1 MLDQGYGIMPNKVL
15 FDKELSDKAKL
26 LFCFISSLC
35 AEKGF
40 CRAGNEYIAEK
51 MWMSERTAREH
62 IAILAKQGYI
72 NLVVEKWNQRK
83 ITVWAVAESC
93 HGGGENSPSIGGEN
107 LPHNIIIK
115 NNIKEKELEELK
127 NKLEIE
133 YQLPQKVIELTL
145 VFDQYK
151 AWPKIR
157 KFDKGQLT
165 RRVNKL
171 KKDGLDCEEGMLM
184 TLEKSIASWY
194 QWTTP
199 IREREL
205 KKKEEKPNTLVYH

>member
-1 MLDQGYGIMPNKVL
+1 MDQGYGIMPNRVL

-35 AEKGF
+35 AEKWF
-40 CRAGNEYIAEK
+40 CRATNAYMAEK
-51 MWMSERTAREH
+51 LWVTDRTIRERVSELQEAWYIDVEIEEWYKRT
-62 IAILAKQGYI
+62 IKI
-72 NLVVEKWNQRK
+72 VWVEKNVQGVGEK
-83 ITVWAVAESC
+83 LPQE
-93 HGGGENSPSIGGEN
+93 GGEK
-107 LPHNIIIK
+107 LPHNITIK
-115 NNIKEKELEELK
+115 NNTKEKELEELK

-157 KFDKGQLT
+157 KFDKWQLT

>member
-1 MLDQGYGIMPNKVL
+1 MDQGYGIMPNRVL

-35 AEKGF
+35 AEKWF
-40 CRAGNEYIAEK
+40 CRATNAYMAEK
-51 MWMSERTAREH
+51 LWVTDRTIRERVSELQEAWYIDVEIEEWYKRT
-62 IAILAKQGYI
+62 IKI
-72 NLVVEKWNQRK
+72 VWVEKNVQGVGEK
-83 ITVWAVAESC
+83 LPQE
-93 HGGGENSPSIGGEN
+93 GGEK
-107 LPHNIIIK
+107 LPHNITIK
-115 NNIKEKELEELK
+115 NNTKEKELEELK

-133 YQLPQKVIELTL
+133 YQLPQSVIELTL

>member
-1 MLDQGYGIMPNKVL
+1 MLEQWYGIMPNIIL
-15 FDKELSDKAKL
+15 YNNELSDKQKL
-26 LFCFISSLC
+26 LFCTISSLC
-35 AEKGF
+35 AEKWY
-40 CRAGNEYIAEK
+40 CRATNEFLWEK
-51 MWMSERTAREH
+51 LNADKRTISRNISALEE
-62 IAILAKQGYI
+62 KGYI
-72 NLVVEKWNQRK
+72 TVEIENKTQRK
-83 ITVWAVAESC
+83 ITLDKNVQ
-93 HGGGENSPSIGGEN
+93 GGGQKCPGEDRQKC
-107 LPHNIIIK
+107 PHNITNSK
-115 NNIKEKELEELK
+115 STKEEEFEELK

-133 YQLPQKVIELTL
+133 YHLPQKVIELTL

>member
-1 MLDQGYGIMPNKVL
+1 MMEKWYGIMPNKVL

-26 LFCFISSLC
+26 LFCLISSLC
-35 AEKGF
+35 AEKWF
-40 CRAGNEYIAEK
+40 CRAGNEYIANQ
-51 MWMSERTAREH
+51 MWMSERTVREH
-62 IAILAKQGYI
+62 IAILVKHGYI
-72 NLVVEKWNQRK
+72 TLEVEKGNQRK
-83 ITVWAVAESC
+83 MTIWAVADSR
-93 HGGGENSPSIGGEN
+93 HGGGESTPWSGGEIP
-107 LPHNIIIK
+107 PHNIINK

-133 YQLPQKVIELTL
+133 YQLPQKVIELAI

-199 IREREL
+199 IREWEL
-205 KKKEEKPNTLVYH
+205 KKKEEKQTFRH

>member
-1 MLDQGYGIMPNKVL
+1 MDQGYGIMPNRVL

-35 AEKGF
+35 AEKWF
-40 CRAGNEYIAEK
+40 CRATNAYMAEK
-51 MWMSERTAREH
+51 LWVTDRTIRERVSELQEAWYIDVEIEEWYKRT
-62 IAILAKQGYI
+62 IKI
-72 NLVVEKWNQRK
+72 VWVEKNVQGVGEK
-83 ITVWAVAESC
+83 LPQE
-93 HGGGENSPSIGGEN
+93 GGEK
-107 LPHNIIIK
+107 LPHNITIK
-115 NNIKEKELEELK
+115 NNTKEKELEELK

-133 YQLPQKVIELTL
+133 YQIPQSVIELTL

-199 IREREL
+199 IREWEL
-205 KKKEEKPNTLVYH
+205 KKKEEKPNPLVYH

>member
-1 MLDQGYGIMPNKVL
+1 MLDQGYGIMPNRVL
-15 FDKELSDKAKL
+15 YSKELSDKQKL
-26 LFCFISSLC
+26 LFCTISSLC
-35 AEKGF
+35 AEKWY
-40 CRAGNEYIAEK
+40 CRATNEFLGNLLNADK
-51 MWMSERTAREH
+51 RTISRNVSALEEN
-62 IAILAKQGYI
+62 GYI
-72 NLVVEKWNQRK
+72 TVEIENKTQRK
-83 ITVWAVAESC
+83 ITLDKNVQ
-93 HGGGENSPSIGGEN
+93 GGGQKCPGEDRQKC
-107 LPHNIIIK
+107 PHNITNSK
-115 NNIKEKELEELK
+115 STKEEELEELK

-133 YQLPQKVIELTL
+133 YHLPKKVIELTL

-165 RRVNKL
+165 RRVKKL

>member
-1 MLDQGYGIMPNKVL
+1 MDTLSQWYGIMPNTVL
-15 FDKELSDKAKL
+15 YDKKLTDKQKL
-26 LFCFISSLC
+26 LYCTISSLC
-35 AEKGF
+35 AEKWY
-40 CRAGNEYIAEK
+40 CRATNEKIWEMLDAAKSTISKNISELEK
-51 MWMSERTAREH
+51 QW
-62 IAILAKQGYI
+62 YI
-72 NLVVEKWNQRK
+72 NVSVDQNYKRTITLCKNEQGDTQKWAGGDTQK
-83 ITVWAVAESC
+83 WAD
-93 HGGGENSPSIGGEN
+93 
-107 LPHNIIIK
+107 
-115 NNIKEKELEELK
+115 NNTSFKSTKEKEIEELK
-127 NKLEIE
+127 QKLEIE
-133 YQLPQKVIELTL
+133 YQLPQSVIELAI
-145 VFDQYK
+145 VFDKYK
-151 AWPKIR
+151 AGKKIR

>member
-1 MLDQGYGIMPNKVL
+1 MDQGYGIMPNRVL

-35 AEKGF
+35 AEKWF
-40 CRAGNEYIAEK
+40 CRATNAYMAEK
-51 MWMSERTAREH
+51 LWVTDRTIRERVSELQEAWYIDVEIEEWYKRT
-62 IAILAKQGYI
+62 IKI
-72 NLVVEKWNQRK
+72 VWVEKNVQGVGEK
-83 ITVWAVAESC
+83 LPQE
-93 HGGGENSPSIGGEN
+93 GGEK
-107 LPHNIIIK
+107 LPHNITIK
-115 NNIKEKELEELK
+115 NNTKEKELEELK

>member
-15 FDKELSDKAKL
+15 FDKNLSDKAKL

-40 CRAGNEYIAEK
+40 CRAWNKYIAERIG
-51 MWMSERTAREH
+51 MSERTVREH
-62 IAILAKQGYI
+62 ISILVKHGYI
-72 NLVVEKWNQRK
+72 NLAVELGNQRK
-83 ITVWAVAESC
+83 MTIWAVADSR
-93 HGGGENSPSIGGEN
+93 HGGGESTPSSGGEIP
-107 LPHNIIIK
+107 PHNITS
-115 NNIKEKELEELK
+115 NNNTKEKEIQELK

-133 YQLPQKVIELTL
+133 YGLSKEVIETVI
-145 VFDQYK
+145 VFDLYK
-151 AWPKIR
+151 AGPKIR
-157 KFDKGQLT
+157 KYDKGQLT

-171 KKDGLDCEEGMLM
+171 KHDGLDCDEGMIM
-184 TLEKSIASWY
+184 TLNKSIASWY

-199 IREREL
+199 IREWEL

>member
-1 MLDQGYGIMPNKVL
+1 MMEKWYGIMPNKVL

-26 LFCFISSLC
+26 LFCLISSLC
-35 AEKGF
+35 AEKWF
-40 CRAGNEYIAEK
+40 CRAGNEYIANQ
-51 MWMSERTAREH
+51 MWMSERTVREH
-62 IAILAKQGYI
+62 IAILVKHGYI
-72 NLVVEKWNQRK
+72 TLEVEKGNQRK
-83 ITVWAVAESC
+83 MTIWAVADSR
-93 HGGGENSPSIGGEN
+93 HGGGESTPSSGGEIP
-107 LPHNIIIK
+107 PHNITIK
-115 NNIKEKELEELK
+115 NNTKEKELEELK

-165 RRVNKL
+165 RWVNKL
-171 KKDGLDCEEGMLM
+171 KKDWLDCEEWMLM

-199 IREREL
+199 IREWEL

>member
-1 MLDQGYGIMPNKVL
+1 MLEQGYGIMPNKVL

-35 AEKGF
+35 AEKWY
-40 CRAGNEYIAEK
+40 CRATNDRIAEQFGVTG
-51 MWMSERTAREH
+51 RTIREH
-62 IAILAKQGYI
+62 ITELQKHEY
-72 NLVVEKWNQRK
+72 
-83 ITVWAVAESC
+83 ITVELKEGNKRTIKIGRVEENFQE
-93 HGGGENSPSIGGEN
+93 GGENLPWEGGRN
-107 LPHNIIIK
+107 LPHNIISN
-115 NNIKEKELEELK
+115 NNIKEKELEKLK
-127 NKLEIE
+127 NKLEVE
-133 YQLPQKVIELTL
+133 YQLPQSVIDLTL

-171 KKDGLDCEEGMLM
+171 KKDWLDCEEWMLM

-194 QWTTP
+194 QGTTP

-205 KKKEEKPNTLVYH
+205 KKKEQKPSTLVYH

>member
-1 MLDQGYGIMPNKVL
+1 MDQGYGIMPNRVL

-35 AEKGF
+35 AEKWF
-40 CRAGNEYIAEK
+40 CRATNAYMAEK
-51 MWMSERTAREH
+51 LWVTDRTIRERVSELQEAWYIDVEIEEWYKRT
-62 IAILAKQGYI
+62 IKI
-72 NLVVEKWNQRK
+72 VWVEKNVQGVGEK
-83 ITVWAVAESC
+83 LPQE
-93 HGGGENSPSIGGEN
+93 GGEK
-107 LPHNIIIK
+107 LPHNITIK
-115 NNIKEKELEELK
+115 NNTKEKELEELK

-133 YQLPQKVIELTL
+133 YQLPQSVIELTL

-199 IREREL
+199 IREWEL

>member
-1 MLDQGYGIMPNKVL
+1 MYEWYGIMPNKIL
-15 FDKELSDKAKL
+15 FDNTLSDKSKL
-26 LFCFISSLC
+26 LFCLISSLS
-35 AEKGF
+35 AEKWY
-40 CRAGNEYIAEK
+40 CRATNEYMAEK
-51 MWMSERTAREH
+51 LWVKSRIISERVRELQQH
-62 IAILAKQGYI
+62 WYIIIEIENKCKRNIWIIRDAKICDEDSKKLQGEDSKK
-72 NLVVEKWNQRK
+72 LQ
-83 ITVWAVAESC
+83 
-93 HGGGENSPSIGGEN
+93 
-107 LPHNIIIK
+107 HNITSSK
-115 NNIKEKELEELK
+115 STKEKELEELK

-133 YQLPQKVIELTL
+133 YQLPQSVIELTL

-205 KKKEEKPNTLVYH
+205 KKKEEKPNTLAYH

>member
-1 MLDQGYGIMPNKVL
+1 MLEQWYGIMPNIIL
-15 FDKELSDKAKL
+15 YNNELSDKQKL
-26 LFCFISSLC
+26 LFCTISSLC
-35 AEKGF
+35 AEKWY
-40 CRAGNEYIAEK
+40 CRATNEFLWEK
-51 MWMSERTAREH
+51 LNADKRTISRNISALEE
-62 IAILAKQGYI
+62 KGYI
-72 NLVVEKWNQRK
+72 TVEIENKTQRK
-83 ITVWAVAESC
+83 ITIDKNVQ
-93 HGGGENSPSIGGEN
+93 GGGQKCPGEDRQKC
-107 LPHNIIIK
+107 PHNITNSK
-115 NNIKEKELEELK
+115 STKEEELEKLK

-205 KKKEEKPNTLVYH
+205 KKKEEKPTFRH